1 MLFNIHS
8 HFSSKKSNVIFNKSE
23 DNTDEYNYF
32 SSGIH
37 PWHAT
42 ENEKLISSISI
53 DAVNKKCLAIG
64 EIGLDKLNGSKFEIQ
79 KSVFL
84 KQIQISEEMNLPVI
98 LHCVKAW
105 NDLEIIKKEVKPKQ
119 TWIYHGFN
127 KSNILKNVL
136 ENGIMISIGAS
147 IFSNIKLQEIIN
159 KIPNSSLFLE
169 TDDSKIDIFEIYQKV
184 SEIKKISLQEL
195 EEIIEQNFKRIFTKW
210 QIG

>member
-8 HFSSKKSNVIFNKSE
+8 HFSSKNPNVIFNKS
-23 DNTDEYNYF
+23 DYNVDEYDFF

-37 PWHAT
+37 PWYAS

-64 EIGLDKLNGSKFEIQ
+64 EIGLDKLKGPEFEIQ
-79 KSVFL
+79 KSVLL

-105 NDLEIIKKEVKPKQ
+105 NELEIIKKEVKPKQ
-119 TWIYHGFN
+119 IWIYHGFN
-127 KSNILKNVL
+127 KSNLVKSVL
-136 ENGIMISIGAS
+136 DSGVMISIGAS
-147 IFSNIKLQEIIN
+147 ILTNIKLQEIITE
-159 KIPNSSLFLE
+159 IPNSSLFLE
-169 TDDSKIDIFEIYQKV
+169 TDDSNIDIFEIYQKV

-195 EEIIEQNFKRIFTKW
+195 EQIIEQNFKRTFTKW
-210 QIG
+210 HIG

>member
-8 HFSSKKSNVIFNKSE
+8 HFSSKNPNVIFNKSD
-23 DNTDEYNYF
+23 DNVDEYDYF

-37 PWHAT
+37 PWNAS
-42 ENEKLISSISI
+42 ESEKLISSISI

-64 EIGLDKLNGSKFEIQ
+64 EIGLDKLKGPEFEIQ

-105 NDLEIIKKEVKPKQ
+105 NELEIIKKEVKPKQ

-127 KSNILKNVL
+127 KSNLVKSVL
-136 ENGIMISIGAS
+136 DNGVMISIGAS
-147 IFSNIKLQEIIN
+147 ILTNIKLQEIITE
-159 KIPNSSLFLE
+159 IPNSSLFLE

-195 EEIIEQNFKRIFTKW
+195 EKIIEQNFKRTFTKW
-210 QIG
+210 HIG